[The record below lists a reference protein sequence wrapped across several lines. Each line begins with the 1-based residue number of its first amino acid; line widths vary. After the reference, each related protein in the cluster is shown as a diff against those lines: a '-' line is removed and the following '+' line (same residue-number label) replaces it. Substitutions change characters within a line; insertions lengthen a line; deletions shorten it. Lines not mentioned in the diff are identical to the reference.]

1 MDRAG
6 GRAIA
11 DASLTATAAAG
22 GRSRI
27 DVLGCGVDPVD
38 MDDAVTRIESFISD
52 ARAMQV
58 VTFGAEMAVRA
69 TRDPSY
75 RAAVNNAGLVIAD
88 TVGVVWAMRRAGST
102 LRERVAGIELVERLC
117 DAVRVPV
124 FFLGGAEGVATEAAA
139 ALKQRHPSLI
149 VAGVQ
154 HGYFA
159 DAASSS
165 IAERIRA
172 SGARLVLVA
181 LGVPR
186 QEFWIRDNLRLVGPA
201 TCIGVGGAFDV
212 WSGRSARA
220 PETWRRARLEWLYRL
235 FREPRRLGRQLA
247 LPEFALR
254 VLAQKK
260 SRP

>member
-1 MDRAG
+1 
-6 GRAIA
+6 
-11 DASLTATAAAG
+11 LTFAAAG
-22 GRSRI
+22 RPRV

-38 MDDAVTRIESFISD
+38 MDDAIGRIESFVSD
-52 ARAMQV
+52 GRAAQV

-69 TRDPSY
+69 SRDPSY
-75 RAAVNNAGLVIAD
+75 RAAVSAAQLVIAD
-88 TVGVVWAMRRAGST
+88 TVGVVWAMRRAGSP

-117 DAVRVPV
+117 DVVRVPV

-149 VAGVQ
+149 VAGVH
-154 HGYFA
+154 HGYFVDTLSA
-159 DAASSS
+159 S
-165 IAERIRA
+165 IADSIRA

-186 QEFWIRDNLRLVGPA
+186 QEFWIRDNLRGVGPA

-212 WSGRSARA
+212 WSDRSPRA
-220 PETWRRARLEWLYRL
+220 PESWRRAGLEWLHRL
-235 FREPRRLGRQLA
+235 LREPRRIGRQLA

-254 VLAQKK
+254 VLMQKEK
-260 SRP
+260 

>member
-1 MDRAG
+1 
-6 GRAIA
+6 
-11 DASLTATAAAG
+11 
-22 GRSRI
+22 
-27 DVLGCGVDPVD
+27 
-38 MDDAVTRIESFISD
+38 MDDAVARIESFVSD
-52 ARAMQV
+52 GRAAHV
-58 VTFGAEMAVRA
+58 VTLGAEMAVRA

-75 RAAVNNAGLVIAD
+75 RAAVNNAELVVAD
-88 TVGVVWAMRRAGST
+88 TVGVVWAMRRSGST

-124 FFLGGAEGVATEAAA
+124 FFVGGAEGVATEAAA
-139 ALKQRHPSLI
+139 ALKQRHPSLV

-159 DAASSS
+159 DTASPS
-165 IAERIRA
+165 IGERIRA

-186 QEFWIRDNLRLVGPA
+186 QEFWIRDTLRSLGPA

-212 WSGRSARA
+212 WSGRSPRA
-220 PETWRRARLEWLYRL
+220 PEAWRSAHLEWLYRL
-235 FREPRRLGRQLA
+235 IREPRRLGRQLA

-254 VLAQKK
+254 VLVQRR
-260 SRP
+260 S

>member
-1 MDRAG
+1 MT
-6 GRAIA
+6 
-11 DASLTATAAAG
+11 SAAAPA

-27 DVLGCGVDPVD
+27 DILGCGVDPVD
-38 MDDAVTRIESFISD
+38 MDDAVARIESFVSD
-52 ARAMQV
+52 GRAAQV

-75 RAAVNNAGLVIAD
+75 RAAVNGAGLVVAD
-88 TVGVVWAMRRAGST
+88 TVGVAWAMRRSGST

-117 DAVRVPV
+117 DAVRVPI

-149 VAGVQ
+149 VAGVH

-159 DAASSS
+159 DADSSS
-165 IAERIRA
+165 IAETIRA
-172 SGARLVLVA
+172 SCARLVLVA

-186 QEFWIRDNLRLVGPA
+186 QEFWIRDNLRGVGPA

-212 WSGRSARA
+212 WSGRSPRA
-220 PETWRRARLEWLYRL
+220 PEAWRRAHLEWLYRL
-235 FREPRRLGRQLA
+235 IREPSRVGRQLA

-254 VLAQKK
+254 VLLA
-260 SRP
+260 RR

>member
-1 MDRAG
+1 MTVAVAG
-6 GRAIA
+6 RP
-11 DASLTATAAAG
+11 
-22 GRSRI
+22 RI

-38 MDDAVTRIESFISD
+38 LDDAVDRVESFVSD
-52 ARAMQV
+52 GRAAQV

-69 TRDPSY
+69 SRDPSY
-75 RAAVNNAGLVIAD
+75 RAVINGAELVVAD
-88 TVGVVWAMRRAGST
+88 TVGVVWAMRRAGSS

-149 VAGVQ
+149 VAGVH
-154 HGYFA
+154 HGYF
-159 DAASSS
+159 DDSASPAV
-165 IAERIRA
+165 AEQIRA
-172 SGARLVLVA
+172 SGGRLVLVA

-186 QEFWIRDNLRLVGPA
+186 QEFWIRDNLRGVGPA

-212 WSGRSARA
+212 WSGRSPRA
-220 PETWRRARLEWLYRL
+220 PESWRRAGFEWLYRL
-235 FREPRRLGRQLA
+235 VREPRRLGRQLA
-247 LPEFALR
+247 LPIFAAK
-254 VLAQKK
+254 VLTQRGSGRDL

>member
-1 MDRAG
+1 MTA
-6 GRAIA
+6 
-11 DASLTATAAAG
+11 ATA

-38 MDDAVTRIESFISD
+38 MDDAVARIESFVSD
-52 ARAMQV
+52 GRAAQV

-69 TRDPSY
+69 THDPSY
-75 RAAVNNAGLVIAD
+75 QAAVNNAELVVAD

-102 LRERVAGIELVERLC
+102 LRDRVAGIELVERLC

-149 VAGVQ
+149 VAGVH

-159 DAASSS
+159 DSASSS
-165 IAERIRA
+165 VAEQVRGA
-172 SGARLVLVA
+172 GARLVLVA

-186 QEFWIRDNLRLVGPA
+186 QEFWIRDNLRGVGPA

-212 WSGRSARA
+212 WSGRSPRA
-220 PETWRRARLEWLYRL
+220 PESWRRAHLEWLYRL
-235 FREPRRLGRQLA
+235 VREPSRLGRQLA
-247 LPEFALR
+247 LPEFAIR
-254 VLAQKK
+254 VLTKNARVAQK
-260 SRP
+260 P